1 MKAHDDGDWKIVE
14 VVIVAVH
21 LHEEKSTDE
30 ISTFYVIVP
39 GCKRFQPRQDFV
51 DSFTQLHEV
60 RVVLLRV
67 VHRVIDPLQCG
78 PSTIVREIA
87 AVVGYEC
94 LRSITA

>member
-51 DSFTQLHEV
+51 DPFTQLHEV

-67 VHRVIDPLQCG
+67 VHRVIDPLQCR
-78 PSTIVREIA
+78 PCTIVWEIA

>member
-1 MKAHDDGDWKIVE
+1 MKTHDDGNWKIVK
-14 VVIVAVH
+14 VIIVAVH
-21 LHEEKSTDE
+21 LHKEKSTYE

-39 GCKRFQPRQDFV
+39 GCKRLKPWQDFV

-60 RVVLLRV
+60 CVVLRGV
-67 VHRVIDPLQCG
+67 VHRVIHPLQCR
-78 PSTIVREIA
+78 PCTIVWEIA